1 MSRTTARPQRTLTV
15 RRPLV
20 RPTDGGRLLR
30 VVRTLLV
37 RRVIVLGLVFVVLCL
52 ARVWLHL
59 QVVNVGYELSA
70 TRRIVTRLEHRRNEL
85 RLELATLRAPERL
98 TELAEERLHMV
109 EPERGQ
115 VVEMR

>member
-1 MSRTTARPQRTLTV
+1 MSRAAVRPTRTITV

-30 VVRTLLV
+30 VVRVLLV
-37 RRVIVLGLVFVVLCL
+37 RRVIVLGLALVVLCL

-70 TRRIVTRLEHRRNEL
+70 TRRVVSHLEHRRNEL
-85 RLELATLRAPERL
+85 RIELATMRAPERL
-98 TELAEERLHMV
+98 AELAKERLQMV
-109 EPERGQ
+109 PPERGQ

>member
-1 MSRTTARPQRTLTV
+1 MSAAARPPRTITV

-30 VVRTLLV
+30 VVRVLLV
-37 RRVIVLGLVFVVLCL
+37 RRVVVLGLLLVILCL

-59 QVVNVGYELSA
+59 QVINVGYELSA
-70 TRRIVTRLEHRRNEL
+70 TRRVVSRLEHRKNEL
-85 RLELATLRAPERL
+85 RIELATLRAPERL
-98 TELAEERLHMV
+98 SELASERLQMV
-109 EPERGQ
+109 PPERGQ